1 VRSVAVNQARPDSLA
16 PLSHHSFDDDHHLP
30 QFDFVAILLAT
41 PASAMGMIDFDL
53 DPPARILTQSSG
65 GCASTVGQVEA
76 IPK

>member
-16 PLSHHSFDDDHHLP
+16 PLSHHSFDDHHLP
-30 QFDFVAILLAT
+30 QFDFAAILLAT
-41 PASAMGMIDFDL
+41 PASAIGMIEFDL

-65 GCASTVGQVEA
+65 GYASTVGQVEA